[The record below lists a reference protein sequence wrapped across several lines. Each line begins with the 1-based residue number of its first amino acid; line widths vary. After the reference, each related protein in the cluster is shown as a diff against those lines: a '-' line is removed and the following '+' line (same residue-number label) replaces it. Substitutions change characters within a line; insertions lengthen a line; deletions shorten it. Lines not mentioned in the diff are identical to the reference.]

1 MNEKIILSIIIPLFN
16 AEKYIADTLNSI
28 IRQNGKN
35 YEIII
40 IDDGSTDRSGII
52 ADEFKQ
58 KYDWIVVVHIKNGG
72 VSNARNTGL
81 RIASGELIF
90 FIDSD
95 DIVEPGFFDKVFE
108 NTRYDMVVFGAE
120 FDNRINGKSV
130 LHCALPS
137 NMERR
142 EKIAEYLS
150 QMNRNTKDVFLNY
163 LWNRLFKKSIIQK
176 NNIVFKK
183 DVKLGEDFIFIT
195 EYISN
200 CTSILVTD
208 YPIYRYI
215 TRGNASLVSK
225 FDENEYQRRIMM
237 QKAFI
242 DLYNSFSVPESKRTA
257 FYENEG
263 ANYIIS
269 MSKAFRPSCT
279 FKTRKEKIEYISQFL
294 DEDGI
299 KFIKCYIA
307 KNKSKTNTLIRI
319 SLLFRNKAVI
329 YLCLCLICRK
339 FKIWRR
345 Q

>member
-28 IRQNGKN
+28 ISQNGRN

-40 IDDGSTDRSGII
+40 IDDGSTDRSGSI

-58 KYDWIVVVHIKNGG
+58 KYDWINVLHIKNGG

-81 RIASGELIF
+81 RIASGELIY

-108 NTRYDMVVFGAE
+108 NTTYDMVVFGAK
-120 FDNRINGKSV
+120 FDNILKKKSE
-130 LHCALPS
+130 LHYATPS
-137 NMERR
+137 KIEGR

-150 QMNRNTKDVFLNY
+150 RMNRNTKDVFLNY

-176 NNIVFKK
+176 NNIEFEK
-183 DVKLGEDFIFIT
+183 DVKLGEDFIFII
-195 EYISN
+195 EYITY

-215 TRGNASLVSK
+215 TRGKASLVSK
-225 FDENEYQRRIMM
+225 FDENEYQRRKIM

-242 DLYNSFSVPESKRTA
+242 NLYNSFSVPESKRNA
-257 FYENEG
+257 FYESEG
-263 ANYIIS
+263 TNYVIS
-269 MSKAFRPSCT
+269 MSKVFLPSCT
-279 FKTRKEKIEYISQFL
+279 IKTRKEKIKYISQFL
-294 DEDGI
+294 DEDGVRFI
-299 KFIKCYIA
+299 RFHTSKNKGKKNCFIKMI
-307 KNKSKTNTLIRI
+307 LW
-319 SLLFRNKAVI
+319 FRNPTI
-329 YLCLCLICRK
+329 MYYGLK
-339 FKIWRR
+339 FLNYK
-345 Q
+345 